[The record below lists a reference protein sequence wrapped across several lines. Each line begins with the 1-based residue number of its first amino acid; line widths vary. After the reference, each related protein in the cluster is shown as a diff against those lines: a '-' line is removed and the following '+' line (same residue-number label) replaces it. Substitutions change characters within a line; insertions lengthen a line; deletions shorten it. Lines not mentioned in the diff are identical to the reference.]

1 MHSKIIAQ
9 LRNFD
14 DWAKRVHE
22 ASYFFLALPGLP
34 QLSKDSTCSVSA
46 FLSKATMDL
55 NYRDEVAFG
64 DDVLLIAEW
73 LNHIAGTKVESDNS
87 ILWTFE
93 ENEFVIQLR
102 LWKI

>member
-22 ASYFFLALPGLP
+22 ASYQFLAMPGLP
-34 QLSKDSTCSVSA
+34 KLSKDATCSVSS
-46 FLSKATMDL
+46 FLDKATMDL
-55 NYRDEVAFG
+55 NYRSEEAFG

-87 ILWTFE
+87 ILWTFTE
-93 ENEFVIQLR
+93 DTFTIQLR
-102 LWKI
+102 LWKF